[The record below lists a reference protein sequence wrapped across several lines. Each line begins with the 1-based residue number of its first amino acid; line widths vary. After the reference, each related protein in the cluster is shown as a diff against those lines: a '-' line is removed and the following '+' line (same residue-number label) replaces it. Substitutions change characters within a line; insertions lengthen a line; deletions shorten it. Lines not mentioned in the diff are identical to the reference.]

1 MQLVE
6 SGADPDVRFSAWM
19 AVSRMLTT
27 RASPDRRLQ
36 GTGGQRRLRGK
47 AAHRGPTRA
56 AGLVVELSRFV
67 ASFGEGAADMLAGV
81 DHVIRLSLAG
91 GVAAIVTEAC
101 AFEELRKFPRLSV
114 SQDDGDLDGLFVIHD
129 AQPESVSILRRHAS
143 T

>member
-47 AAHRGPTRA
+47 AAHRGRREPPA
-56 AGLVVELSRFV
+56 SWLVYR
-67 ASFGEGAADMLAGV
+67 GA
-81 DHVIRLSLAG
+81 
-91 GVAAIVTEAC
+91 
-101 AFEELRKFPRLSV
+101 
-114 SQDDGDLDGLFVIHD
+114 
-129 AQPESVSILRRHAS
+129 
-143 T
+143 